1 MQHIDSP
8 NPLCEGTMEARD
20 LLVKSVEATNA
31 NFIKGGSTIPSASM
45 LPQSLDEAH
54 PDADECEVPA
64 ARPEDSV
71 PDLPENAATREF
83 LAKAPSRGLWMPL
96 GVEVKVMQCW
106 RCKAYG
112 HRTGDRECPLSTTGN
127 VLLDSERRVREDPM
141 GSVIARNKRPHE
153 DLDHLKSLV
162 EDIRRERA
170 RKKEKRS
177 LKRKLKHAKKH
188 KQVWLSIFDSMPCKQ
203 LRLHRRKSTGPNT
216 RRGGRVNMVIKRCVV
231 RCCSF
236 LAKWYLVLL

>member
-1 MQHIDSP
+1 
-8 NPLCEGTMEARD
+8 MEATQA
-20 LLVKSVEATNA
+20 LVDSVEAT
-31 NFIKGGSTIPSASM
+31 SASFIRSGAT
-45 LPQSLDEAH
+45 LPREAVLPKSHEEAH
-54 PDADECEVPA
+54 PDKDESEVPA
-64 ARPEDSV
+64 TRPEDSI

-112 HRTGDRECPLSTTGN
+112 HRTGDRECPLSKTGN

-141 GSVIARNKRPHE
+141 GSVIARNKRPHD

-177 LKRKLKHAKKH
+177 VKRKHKHAKKH

-203 LRLHRRKSTGPNT
+203 LHVHRRKSTAPST
-216 RRGGRVNMVIKRCVV
+216 RRGGRTKKETMMRCVV
-231 RCCSF
+231 RCWSF
-236 LAKWYLVLL
+236 FMMIAGCPFFSRIGCQ